1 MIMNANEFKT
11 KNKIKFKQII
21 KLSHNIY
28 IDYTCMLQINPS
40 RLAKHSCACA
50 SKGLKILP
58 ALAFSFV
65 ERELTFSATRQVK
78 RNIMLEALVHFL
90 ST

>member
-1 MIMNANEFKT
+1 MRMSLN

-28 IDYTCMLQINPS
+28 IGYTRMLQINPS
-40 RLAKHSCACA
+40 RLAKHACAYA

-58 ALAFSFV
+58 ALAFRK
-65 ERELTFSATRQVK
+65 EKEK
-78 RNIMLEALVHFL
+78 EN
-90 ST
+90 